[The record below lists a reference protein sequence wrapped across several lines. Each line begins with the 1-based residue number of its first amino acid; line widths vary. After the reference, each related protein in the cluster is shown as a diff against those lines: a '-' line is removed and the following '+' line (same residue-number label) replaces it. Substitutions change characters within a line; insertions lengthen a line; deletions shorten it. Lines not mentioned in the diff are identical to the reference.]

1 MSAGRSDEI
10 EVGGC
15 GGRRR
20 QEGSARAGL
29 GLAAAS
35 ASSSSAG
42 RGLFAAV
49 SLLLTPSVSMAYA
62 RAGMLSATGR
72 CRAFDSAANGY
83 VRSEAVGVARSG
95 RAPAKIHLRD
105 LAETWPR
112 SGRDLAEIRP
122 RSACEIWP
130 TSPMA
135 SLSAVSPSPSLPTR
149 AVARLDGLAGSLAV
163 GGFADGFAVGRL
175 AVA

>member
-42 RGLFAAV
+42 RSLFAAV

-83 VRSEAVGVARSG
+83 VRSEAVGAARSG

-112 SGRDLAEIRP
+112 SGRRSGRDLAEIWP
-122 RSACEIWP
+122 RSGRDPAEI
-130 TSPMA
+130 
-135 SLSAVSPSPSLPTR
+135 
-149 AVARLDGLAGSLAV
+149 RLRDLAD
-163 GGFADGFAVGRL
+163 FADGFAVSRL